1 MMNLGTS
8 KVSYLSGQFYF
19 EGNIISPG
27 TAWEMAENNLA
38 RVLANNK
45 ALRDELE
52 EERVSCE
59 AVLKLADT
67 MINAR
72 RPT

>member
-1 MMNLGTS
+1 MNMGTS

-45 ALRDELE
+45 ALRDELK
-52 EERVSCE
+52 EERSKNDSM
-59 AVLKLADT
+59 LKLADT

-72 RPT
+72 RPI